1 MKPMNAISLV
11 GVIHLPP
18 LLGAPAV
25 LLKTTREIAREAANE
40 ARLLHEAGYDACIV
54 ENYGDAPFARGAV
67 EPYTVAAMTAI
78 AASVRD
84 AVPDLPLGIN
94 VLRNDAAAA
103 LSIAAA
109 VEAQFIRVNVH
120 VGARVADQGIIQ
132 GDAAHTLRLRK
143 ALEAQKVDIWADA
156 DVKHSAPLAP
166 YDLEQE
172 VSDLVYRGGASA
184 VLVTGSGT
192 GHAVDLAKLERVKKA
207 AHVPVYIASGAT
219 PANIGALVAHA
230 DGVIVGSALRKDSRA
245 GAPIDAAL
253 AKQFATAFRS
263 AK

>member
-1 MKPMNAISLV
+1 MKTPASLV

-18 LLGAPAV
+18 LVGAPAL
-25 LLKTTREIAREAANE
+25 LLKSTREIAHDAANE
-40 ARLLHEAGYDACIV
+40 ARLLKDAGYDACIV
-54 ENYGDAPFARGAV
+54 ENYGDAPFLRGPV
-67 EPYTVAAMTAI
+67 EPPTI
-78 AASVRD
+78 AALTVIAMAIRD
-84 AVPDLPLGIN
+84 AVPELALGIN

-109 VEAQFIRVNVH
+109 VEAQFIRVNIH
-120 VGARVADQGIIQ
+120 VGARVADQGIIE
-132 GDAAHTLRLRK
+132 GDAARTLRLRK
-143 ALEAQKVDIWADA
+143 AIDATNIEIWGDV

-172 VSDLVYRGGASA
+172 VSDLVHRGGASA

-192 GHAVDLAKLERVKKA
+192 GQAVDLAKLERVKRT
-207 AHVPVYIASGAT
+207 AHAPVYIASGAT
-219 PANIGALVAHA
+219 IDNIAALMVHA

-253 AKQFATAFRS
+253 AKRFAESFRA